1 MSLQKL
7 GTLAG
12 AAGAL
17 LLVLGGIVYL
27 FQPALPGWL
36 VAVLLAGAILLLFGA
51 YAHFGAIARQLAR
64 RQTRYGLN
72 VLAMAVLLM
81 LVIGFV
87 EFFSARYNK
96 RLDLTEGRRYTLSPQ
111 TVKVVREL
119 KKPVKA
125 VAFFRA
131 GGTGAVEDRR
141 AAEDLLR
148 QYADLSSNFRYEFVD
163 PDKDIGL
170 ARRYKITMYGTVVLE
185 TPEEDPGLAAAKPLT
200 PEEAPAPATGDA
212 KAAKAAPEAAAKKA
226 GAAPAVAERAMREE
240 QLTEVSEER
249 LTNAVVKLT
258 RSGRR
263 TIYFSQGHGE
273 GGITDAGERGFGLLR
288 QEVEKSNYVVKD
300 LLLAR
305 DKEVP
310 QDATAA
316 VILGPQRDIPEA
328 ELAVFDAYL
337 ARGGK
342 LLIMTDPLTGASL
355 KPFLAKYAI
364 SLGNDIVIS
373 RQFPLGTGP
382 QVPAVNRYGNH
393 PITRDLQG
401 ILTIFPLVRSVDAAE
416 KPGEGV
422 SVEKLIETPAYPVSW
437 AQPDSQR
444 EIQYDAARDRKG
456 PVPIALVATIGGKA
470 AAAGDARKPEQAPRP
485 AKARVVVFGNSRF
498 ASNPLLRL
506 EGNRDLVMNAISW
519 LAEEED
525 LIAIRP
531 RDAKSA
537 PLLLAETQAKVF
549 WFVPLV
555 VLPAAVAGVGVGVFV
570 RRRRYR

>member
-17 LLVLGGIVYL
+17 LLALGGIAYL

-36 VAVLLAGAILLLFGA
+36 LAVLLLGAILLLFGA
-51 YAHFGAIARQLAR
+51 YAHFGAIARRLAR

-72 VLAMAVLLM
+72 VLLMAVLLV

-87 EFFSARYNK
+87 EYFSVRYNK
-96 RLDLTEGRRYTLSPQ
+96 RVDLTEGRRYTLSAQ
-111 TVKVVREL
+111 TVKVVRDL

-141 AAEDLLR
+141 TAEDLLR

-170 ARRYKITMYGTVVLE
+170 AKRYKITMYGTVVLE
-185 TPEEDPGLAAAKPLT
+185 TPEDDPGLAAARPKP
-200 PEEAPAPATGDA
+200 PEEAPAPAKGDV
-212 KAAKAAPEAAAKKA
+212 KAAKKA
-226 GAAPAVAERAMREE
+226 GAGPAVAERAMREE
-240 QLTEVSEER
+240 QLAEVSEER

-263 TIYFSQGHGE
+263 TIYFTQGHGE

-310 QDATAA
+310 QDATAV

-328 ELAVFDAYL
+328 ELAVFEGYL

-342 LLIMTDPLTGASL
+342 LLVMADPLTGASL

-364 SLGNDIVIS
+364 SLGNDIVMS

-382 QVPAVNRYGNH
+382 QVPAVNQYGNH

-401 ILTIFPLVRSVDAAE
+401 TLTIFPLVRSVDVAE
-416 KPGEGV
+416 KPGQGI
-422 SVEKLIETPAYPVSW
+422 SVEKLIETPPYPVSW
-437 AQPDSQR
+437 AQPDAQR
-444 EIQYDAARDRKG
+444 EIQYNAARDRRG
-456 PVPIALVATIGGKA
+456 PVPIALVATIQEKPP
-470 AAAGDARKPEQAPRP
+470 AAGEPKKAEEAPRP
-485 AKARVVVFGNSRF
+485 GTARVVVFGNSRF

-531 RDAKSA
+531 RDPKSA
-537 PLLLAETQAKVF
+537 PLLLAEAQAKVF

-555 VLPAAVAGVGVGVFV
+555 VLPVAVAGVGVGVFV

>member
-17 LLVLGGIVYL
+17 LLVLGGITYL

-36 VAVLLAGAILLLFGA
+36 MAVLLAGAILLLFGA
-51 YAHFGAIARQLAR
+51 YAHFGAIARRLAR

-72 VLAMAVLLM
+72 VLAMAVLLA

-87 EFFSARYNK
+87 EFFSVRYNK

-111 TVKVVREL
+111 TVKVVRDL

-170 ARRYKITMYGTVVLE
+170 AKRYKITMYGTVVLE
-185 TPEEDPGLAAAKPLT
+185 TPEDDAGLAAAKPVP
-200 PEEAPAPATGDA
+200 PEEAPAPAKGNA
-212 KAAKAAPEAAAKKA
+212 KAAKKA

-240 QLTEVSEER
+240 QLTDVSEER

-258 RSGRR
+258 RTGRR
-263 TIYFSQGHGE
+263 TIYFTQGHGE
-273 GGITDAGERGFGLLR
+273 GAITDAGERGFGLLR
-288 QEVEKSNYVVKD
+288 QEVEKSNYIVKD

-310 QDATAA
+310 QDATAV
-316 VILGPQRDIPEA
+316 VILGPQKDVPEA
-328 ELAVFDAYL
+328 ELAVFEAYL

-342 LLIMTDPLTGASL
+342 LLVMADPLTGASL

-364 SLGNDIVIS
+364 NLGNDIVIS

-382 QVPAVNRYGNH
+382 QVPAVNQYRNH

-401 ILTIFPLVRSVDAAE
+401 TLTVFPLVRSVDAAE
-416 KPGEGV
+416 KPGGGI
-422 SVEKLIETPAYPVSW
+422 SVERLIETPPYPVSW
-437 AQPDSQR
+437 AQPDSRR

-456 PVPIALVATIGGKA
+456 PVPIALVATIGGKPPA
-470 AAAGDARKPEQAPRP
+470 AADAKKTEEAPQP
-485 AKARVVVFGNSRF
+485 GKARVVVFGNSRF

-531 RDAKSA
+531 REPKSA
-537 PLLLAETQAKVF
+537 PLLLAENQARVF

-555 VLPAAVAGVGVGVFV
+555 VLPVAVAGVGVGVFV